1 MILAGVLLGG
11 YVSYFLVRAI
21 ITAPGIGSFFKVVI
35 LVGMSGL
42 ITTIIGLIRERRKEG
57 HDASDND

>member
-11 YVSYFLVRAI
+11 YVSYSLIRAI
-21 ITAPGIGSFFKVVI
+21 ITAPGIGNFFKVVI
-35 LVGMSGL
+35 LVGTAGL